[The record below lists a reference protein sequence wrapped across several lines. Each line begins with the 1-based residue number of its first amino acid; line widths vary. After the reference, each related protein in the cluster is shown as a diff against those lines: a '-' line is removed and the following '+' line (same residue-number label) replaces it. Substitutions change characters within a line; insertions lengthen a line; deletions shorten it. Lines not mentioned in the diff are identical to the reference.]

1 MTHSTDDEEKLRSL
15 IQSEWSNQN
24 CIPNALQQGISPP
37 PTLKELL
44 PSLPGPSGVLPP
56 GILPEAEETQVIRR
70 FKPPFDSTN
79 KHDARGDG

>member
-1 MTHSTDDEEKLRSL
+1 MTHLTDEEQLRTL
-15 IQSEWSNQN
+15 IQSEWSN
-24 CIPNALQQGISPP
+24 PNSILNVVQQGISPP

-44 PSLPGPSGVLPP
+44 PSLPGPSGILP
-56 GILPEAEETQVIRR
+56 PEAEETQVVRR